1 MIGSSSQDWKFNG
14 DQTKLFVT
22 QYDGT
27 NTNIYHMDLTSNA
40 KLSEVAPVSGNVQFD
55 FGFTEA
61 AYKPFKVSSVFK
73 LYPSPTAG
81 EVYFMNE
88 TGLVPN
94 SIFVYDN
101 VGQLVKEIK
110 VNNVVSN
117 IKIDLSEM
125 AVGVYHVKVDMPSDD
140 FYGKVIVTR

>member
-1 MIGSSSQDWKFNG
+1 MNG
-14 DQTKLFVT
+14 
-22 QYDGT
+22 
-27 NTNIYHMDLTSNA
+27 
-40 KLSEVAPVSGNVQFD
+40 VAPVAGNVQFD
-55 FGFTEA
+55 FGFTET